1 MIIKLSH
8 VFFPDRP
15 GIRQSTFLLEQM
27 EDVLSLA
34 LKSQFAQNHGN
45 CDKLF
50 AKIVEH
56 GRWFSPG
63 TPASSTT
70 KTGRHDIAENG
81 VKNKQIKSNQPS
93 NTSIPLISYTEV
105 MIRKIYG
112 RQPDL
117 TIMEYLCGR

>member
-50 AKIVEH
+50 AKIVE
-56 GRWFSPG
+56 
-63 TPASSTT
+63 
-70 KTGRHDIAENG
+70 
-81 VKNKQIKSNQPS
+81 
-93 NTSIPLISYTEV
+93 V
-105 MIRKIYG
+105 MINLRTISGIYLDVILNS
-112 RQPDL
+112 QIEPDD
-117 TIMEYLCGR
+117 IE